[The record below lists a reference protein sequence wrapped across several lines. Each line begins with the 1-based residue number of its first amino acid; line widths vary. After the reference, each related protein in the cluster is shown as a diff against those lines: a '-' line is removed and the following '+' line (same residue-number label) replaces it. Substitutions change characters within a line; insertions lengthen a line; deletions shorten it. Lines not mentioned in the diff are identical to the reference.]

1 MAWWTAHKRPGKG
14 ADDVVFLREGFSWW
28 ALIFPL
34 PWLVIKGMWIV
45 LLLALGVQFAIWGIS
60 ETLDLSDAIR
70 VILSLSINLILAFEG
85 NNVLRWTYERRG
97 FEELG
102 LVHGDD
108 LDEAEYRFFTE
119 IGLPPSD
126 QITEQAELQQQ
137 PLVYSRHWKA
147 DEPDFIFP
155 GFGRS

>member
-1 MAWWTAHKRPGKG
+1 MAWWTAHKRPEKG
-14 ADDVVFLREGFSWW
+14 ADDVVLLREGFSWW
-28 ALIFPL
+28 ALFFPL

-45 LLLALGVQFAIWGIS
+45 LLIALGVQFAIWGVA
-60 ETLDLSDAIR
+60 EALHLSDAIR
-70 VILSLSINLILAFEG
+70 LILSLSINLVLAFEG
-85 NNVLRWTYERRG
+85 NRLLRWTYERRG

-119 IGLPPSD
+119 IGMPPLEETS
-126 QITEQAELQQQ
+126 EQADM
-137 PLVYSRHWKA
+137 PNPPIYSKHWKA

>member
-1 MAWWTAHKRPGKG
+1 MAWWTAHNQPGKG

-28 ALIFPL
+28 ALLFPL

-45 LLLALGVQFAIWGIS
+45 LLVALGAQFAIW
-60 ETLDLSDAIR
+60 AIAEALGAGDMMR
-70 VILSLSINLILAFEG
+70 LIFSFAINLILAFEG
-85 NNVLRWTYERRG
+85 NNLLRWTYERRG

-108 LDEAEYRFFTE
+108 IDEAEYRFFTE
-119 IGLPPSD
+119 IGLPQAPAV
-126 QITEQAELQQQ
+126 TEVEQ
-137 PLVYSRHWKA
+137 PPVFSSRWKPE
-147 DEPDFIFP
+147 EPDFIFP

>member
-1 MAWWTAHKRPGKG
+1 MAWWTAHSQPGKG

-28 ALIFPL
+28 ALFFPL

-45 LLLALGVQFAIWGIS
+45 LLVALGVQFAIW
-60 ETLDLSDAIR
+60 AIAEALGLGDVMR

-85 NNVLRWTYERRG
+85 NNLLRWTYERRG
-97 FEELG
+97 FDELG
-102 LVHGDD
+102 LVQGDD

-119 IGLPPSD
+119 TGLPQAPSVAGV
-126 QITEQAELQQQ
+126 EQ
-137 PLVYSRHWKA
+137 PPVFSRRWKPE
-147 DEPDFIFP
+147 EPDFIFP

>member
-1 MAWWTAHKRPGKG
+1 MASWTAHRKPGKG

-45 LLLALGVQFAIWGIS
+45 LLMALGIQFAIWGLAEALEFS
-60 ETLDLSDAIR
+60 AAMRL
-70 VILSLSINLILAFEG
+70 ILSLSINLILAFEG
-85 NNVLRWTYERRG
+85 NNLLRWTYERRG

-119 IGLPPSD
+119 IGLPEAD
-126 QITEQAELQQQ
+126 EATEQAA
-137 PLVYSRHWKA
+137 PKPPIFSRHWKA
-147 DEPDFIFP
+147 EEPDFIFP

>member
-1 MAWWTAHKRPGKG
+1 MRPDKG
-14 ADDVVFLREGFSWW
+14 ADDVVLLREGFSWW

-45 LLLALGVQFAIWGIS
+45 LLVALGVQFAIWGLA
-60 ETLDLSDAIR
+60 EALGLSDTIR
-70 VILSLSINLILAFEG
+70 LILSLSINFILALEG
-85 NNVLRWTYERRG
+85 NNLLRWTYERRG

-102 LVHGDD
+102 LVHGED

-119 IGLPPSD
+119 IGLPRGD
-126 QITEQAELQQQ
+126 DATEQTGAPKSPIL
-137 PLVYSRHWKA
+137 SRHWKVE
-147 DEPDFIFP
+147 EPDFIFP

>member
-1 MAWWTAHKRPGKG
+1 MASWTAHRKPGKG

-45 LLLALGVQFAIWGIS
+45 LLMALGIQFAIWGLAEALEFS
-60 ETLDLSDAIR
+60 AAMRL
-70 VILSLSINLILAFEG
+70 ILSLSINLILAFEG
-85 NNVLRWTYERRG
+85 NNLLRWTYERRG

-119 IGLPPSD
+119 IGLPEAHET
-126 QITEQAELQQQ
+126 TEQAEAPT
-137 PLVYSRHWKA
+137 PLIFSRHWKA
-147 DEPDFIFP
+147 EEPDFIFP

>member
-1 MAWWTAHKRPGKG
+1 MAMWTAYKKPGEG
-14 ADDVVFLREGFSWW
+14 ADDVVLLREGFSWW

-45 LLLALGVQFAIWGIS
+45 LLVALGVQFAIWGLA
-60 ETLDLSDAIR
+60 EAVDLSDAAR

-85 NNVLRWTYERRG
+85 NNLLRWTYERRG
-97 FEELG
+97 FEEVG
-102 LVHGDD
+102 LVHGQD

-119 IGLPPSD
+119 IGLPPTD
-126 QITEQAELQQQ
+126 ETKEQAEAPKPPIL
-137 PLVYSRHWKA
+137 SKHWKA
-147 DEPDFIFP
+147 EEPDFIFP

>member
-1 MAWWTAHKRPGKG
+1 MAWWTAHNKPGKG

-34 PWLVIKGMWIV
+34 PWLAIKGMWIV
-45 LLLALGVQFAIWGIS
+45 LLVALGVQFAIWALAEALG
-60 ETLDLSDAIR
+60 LGDAMR

-85 NNVLRWTYERRG
+85 NSLLRWTYERRG

-102 LVHGDD
+102 LIHGDD

-119 IGLPPSD
+119 IGLPTAD
-126 QITEQAELQQQ
+126 DAAE
-137 PLVYSRHWKA
+137 KA
-147 DEPDFIFP
+147 DTPKPPIFSRRWKSEEPDFIFP

>member
-1 MAWWTAHKRPGKG
+1 MAWWTAHNQPGKG

-28 ALIFPL
+28 ALLFPL

-45 LLLALGVQFAIWGIS
+45 LLVALGAQFAIW
-60 ETLDLSDAIR
+60 AIAEALGAGDMMR
-70 VILSLSINLILAFEG
+70 LIFSFAINLILAFEG
-85 NNVLRWTYERRG
+85 NNLLRWTYERRG

-119 IGLPPSD
+119 IGLPRAPAAAEV
-126 QITEQAELQQQ
+126 EQ
-137 PLVYSRHWKA
+137 PPVFSSRWKPE
-147 DEPDFIFP
+147 EPDFIFP

>member
-1 MAWWTAHKRPGKG
+1 MAWWTAHNRPGKG

-28 ALIFPL
+28 ALFFPL

-45 LLLALGVQFAIWGIS
+45 LLIALGVQFAIWALAEALG
-60 ETLDLSDAIR
+60 LGDAIR
-70 VILSLSINLILAFEG
+70 LILSLSINLILAFEG
-85 NNVLRWTYERRG
+85 NNLLRWTYERRG

-108 LDEAEYRFFTE
+108 QDEAECRFFTE
-119 IGLPPSD
+119 VGLPMADDPAGK
-126 QITEQAELQQQ
+126 AEVQRL
-137 PLVYSRHWKA
+137 PAFSRRWKPE
-147 DEPDFIFP
+147 EPDFIFP

>member
-1 MAWWTAHKRPGKG
+1 MAWWTAHKRPGKD

-34 PWLVIKGMWIV
+34 PWLVIKGMWII
-45 LLLALGVQFAIWGIS
+45 LLMALGVQFAIWGLA
-60 ETLDLSDAIR
+60 EALDLNDTIR
-70 VILSLSINLILAFEG
+70 LILSLSINLILAFEG
-85 NNVLRWTYERRG
+85 NSLLRWTYQRRG
-97 FEELG
+97 FEELA

-119 IGLPPSD
+119 IGLPPGDNAAD
-126 QITEQAELQQQ
+126 QDQA
-137 PLVYSRHWKA
+137 PKPPIFSRHWKA
-147 DEPDFIFP
+147 DEPDLIFP